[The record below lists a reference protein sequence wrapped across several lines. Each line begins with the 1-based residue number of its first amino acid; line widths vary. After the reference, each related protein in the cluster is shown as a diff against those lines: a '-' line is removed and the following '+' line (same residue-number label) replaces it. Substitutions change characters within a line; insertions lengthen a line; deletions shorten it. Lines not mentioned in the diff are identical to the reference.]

1 MSNSTPPGWYP
12 VPGADGAPHQE
23 RWWDGNAWTS
33 EVRPLQGGA
42 AQVADAPTQTWQSP
56 GPSAQGPGQGYGYGT
71 PQDAPPGYGYP
82 GGRPPA
88 PGYGYP
94 GQAPG
99 QGYGAPEYGG
109 GYGAP
114 EYGQGYGG
122 QEYGP
127 GYPGAQPPGYGY
139 PPPPRSGGVKP
150 GVVIGVAA
158 AVLVVGAV
166 ITGLALSGGSPSAD
180 PTPNPTVPVTKSQD
194 PAPSPT
200 YTLPTTVPT
209 PTQQAPKPAPVLKS
223 TVPDAQHAI
232 TVPVF
237 EGWEAQA
244 DGLKSTVYLGSGRYT
259 CPDGN
264 NTCIRGQFA
273 VQKDTVQGAT
283 AKAAAEAAMP
293 DYAGAIFTGI
303 TSHTDSGSGYVTVA
317 GVLGYASR
325 WHVRTSDGTQGYVLL
340 ATVPA
345 KGGGFVVFE
354 GGVDDDPAAPD
365 ASVLD
370 QILRGIKQDGS
381 AGPGSTT

>member
-12 VPGADGAPHQE
+12 VPGADGAPGQE

-42 AQVADAPTQTWQSP
+42 AQVADAPTQGWQPP
-56 GPSAQGPGQGYGYGT
+56 GPSAPAAGYGYGAPAPA
-71 PQDAPPGYGYP
+71 PQDAPPPGYGYP
-82 GGRPPA
+82 GGQA

-94 GQAPG
+94 GQ
-99 QGYGAPEYGG
+99 

-114 EYGQGYGG
+114 EYGQGYGN

-127 GYPGAQPPGYGY
+127 AYPGAQPPGYGY
-139 PPPPRSGGVKP
+139 PPPARGGGVKP
-150 GVVIGVAA
+150 GVVIGIAV

-166 ITGLALSGGSPSAD
+166 IAGLTLAGGSPSAD
-180 PTPNPTVPVTKSQD
+180 PTPNPTVTVTRSQD

-209 PTQQAPKPAPVLKS
+209 PTQTQQAPKPAPVLKG

-232 TVPVF
+232 TVPLF
-237 EGWEAQA
+237 DGWEAQTNNT
-244 DGLKSTVYLGSGRYT
+244 KSTVYLGSGRYT

-273 VQKDTVQGAT
+273 IQKDTVQGAT

-293 DYAGAIFTGI
+293 DYAAAIFTGI
-303 TSHTDSGSGYVTVA
+303 TSHTDSGSAYVTVA

-381 AGPGSTT
+381 AGTGSTT